1 MLPGGRT
8 PVVLHGPGL
17 DNYSSDASDWERSVG
32 PLDSPWLGEDAAGGE
47 ARIHIHTATGL
58 LCSLDVVKRDVDQH
72 VWICPRDVKWA
83 IRDKFGVP
91 VPWQTLL
98 HGGRELDDFEVCQE
112 LWPNH
117 DGFQE
122 VDFTLVKSMS
132 AGETRE
138 HDLIQRR
145 LRLLSDRK
153 AREPAFPIQLEIGG
167 ESPEEFCALPG
178 VVWETEL
185 QSLSIAHLERLEVI
199 PPDIGLLGYLQV
211 LIVDDL
217 PGLARFP
224 GEVLHCLNLRIL
236 TLSHIPCLSTVPAH
250 IDRLRHLEYLVLD
263 TLGCEFNDTGL
274 PRGHVEDLP
283 TQIGALSALRGLHI
297 CGLPRLDCLPI
308 HLGQLANLMTLQL
321 EALEELSRIPEEIG
335 GLQLLRQ
342 LHVIRCPRVRSL
354 PRGILVQTNV
364 LKLPLQFLIHSNHP
378 NMAQLIYPPDW
389 GRGTWHYSPR
399 CVDTP
404 TVDDVIHGSLPA
416 PWLPRRPLAQ
426 NALAR
431 LHGVLSGTLWPPW
444 RGVRSP
450 NALWG
455 ARIDW
460 ADAMCVN
467 YQGLVHSNWTDDE
480 FEQEV
485 ARALERQ
492 YPGDYRLG
500 PLVDSQGDSPASSP
514 ARPFNGDDFVED
526 GGDGD
531 DVDFV
536 EDGDGGGDD
545 FDFDGSSDDSDQEPH
560 ERLAR
565 RLRRRVL
572 LR

>member
-8 PVVLHGPGL
+8 PVVLHGL
-17 DNYSSDASDWERSVG
+17 DDYSSDASGG

-58 LCSLDVVKRDVDQH
+58 LCSLDVVKRDVDEH

-91 VPWQTLL
+91 VAWQTLL
-98 HGGRELDDFEVCQE
+98 HGGRELEDLEVCQA

-117 DGFQE
+117 GGFQE
-122 VDFTLVKSMS
+122 VNITLVKSMS
-132 AGETRE
+132 AGETGE
-138 HDLIQRR
+138 HDLIQTR
-145 LRLLSDRK
+145 LKLLSDRK
-153 AREPAFPIQLEIGG
+153 ARHPAFPIQLEIDG
-167 ESPEEFCALPG
+167 ELPKEFCALPG
-178 VVWETEL
+178 MVWKTEL
-185 QSLSIAHLERLEVI
+185 QSLSIAHLERLEII
-199 PPDIGLLGYLQV
+199 PPDIRLLGYLQV
-211 LIVDDL
+211 LVLDDL
-217 PGLARFP
+217 PGLANFP
-224 GEVLHCLNLRIL
+224 PEVFHCQNLRIL
-236 TLSHIPCLSTVPAH
+236 SLSHIPCLSTVPAH
-250 IDRLRHLEYLVLD
+250 IEWLTHLEHLVLD
-263 TLGCEFNDTGL
+263 TLGCEFNGRGL
-274 PRGHVEDLP
+274 PRGHVGDLP
-283 TQIGALSALRGLHI
+283 TQMGALRALKSLQI
-297 CGLPRLDCLPI
+297 CGLPRLENLPI

-321 EALEELSRIPEEIG
+321 EALLLLSRIPEEIG

-364 LKLPLQFLIHSNHP
+364 LKRPLQFLIHSNHHK
-378 NMAQLIYPPDW
+378 MAQLIYPTDW
-389 GRGTWHYSPR
+389 GRRTWEYRPR

-404 TVDDVIHGSLPA
+404 TVDDVIRGSLPA

-426 NALAR
+426 NALDR

-444 RGVRSP
+444 RGVTLP
-450 NALWG
+450 NALQG
-455 ARIDW
+455 AMITW

-467 YQGLVHSNWTDDE
+467 YQGLVNSNWADDE

-492 YPGDYRLG
+492 YPGNYRLG
-500 PLVDSQGDSPASSP
+500 PLVDSQEDSRASSP

-531 DVDFV
+531 DDDFV
-536 EDGDGGGDD
+536 EDGDGGGND
-545 FDFDGSSDDSDQEPH
+545 FDF
-560 ERLAR
+560 
-565 RLRRRVL
+565 
-572 LR
+572 

>member
-8 PVVLHGPGL
+8 PVVLHGL
-17 DNYSSDASDWERSVG
+17 DDYSSDASGG

-58 LCSLDVVKRDVDQH
+58 LCSLDVVKRDVDEH

-98 HGGRELDDFEVCQE
+98 HGGRELDDFEVCQK

-122 VDFTLVKSMS
+122 VDLTLVKSMS
-132 AGETRE
+132 PGETGE

-153 AREPAFPIQLEIGG
+153 ARQPAFPIQLEIGG
-167 ESPEEFCALPG
+167 NSPEELCALPD

-185 QSLSIAHLERLEVI
+185 QRLSIAHLERLEVI
-199 PPDIGLLGYLQV
+199 PPDIGRLGDLHV

-224 GEVLHCLNLRIL
+224 GEVFHCLNLRIL
-236 TLSHIPCLSTVPAH
+236 TLSHVPCLSTVPAH
-250 IDRLRHLEYLVLD
+250 IDRLTHLEHLILD
-263 TLGCEFNDTGL
+263 TLGCDFNDTGL
-274 PRGHVEDLP
+274 PRGHVEELP
-283 TQIGALSALRGLHI
+283 TQMGALRALKSLQI
-297 CGLPRLDCLPI
+297 CGLPRLDNLPI
-308 HLGQLANLMTLQL
+308 HLGQLGMLMILQL
-321 EALEELSRIPEEIG
+321 EALLLLSRIPEEIG
-335 GLQLLRQ
+335 GLKLLRQ

-354 PRGILVQTNV
+354 PRRILVQTNV
-364 LKLPLQFLIHSNHP
+364 LKRPVQFLIHSNHHK
-378 NMAQLIYPPDW
+378 MAQLIYPPDW
-389 GRGTWHYSPR
+389 GRRTWQYRPR

-426 NALAR
+426 NALNR

-444 RGVRSP
+444 RGVTLP
-450 NALWG
+450 DALWG
-455 ARIDW
+455 ARITW

-467 YQGLVHSNWTDDE
+467 YQGLVNSNWADDE

-500 PLVDSQGDSPASSP
+500 PLVDSPGESPASSP

-531 DVDFV
+531 DDDFV

-545 FDFDGSSDDSDQEPH
+545 F
-560 ERLAR
+560 RL
-565 RLRRRVL
+565 
-572 LR
+572 